1 MKKAFLVKASV
12 MTRIVMD
19 VDDNFD
25 VRDIDS
31 TINGTVTD
39 DEWYK
44 AVEMAIPRL
53 KDNICGDCI
62 EEVVEDYEVPYD
74 KEFDK

>member
-1 MKKAFLVKASV
+1 M
-12 MTRIVMD
+12 
-19 VDDNFD
+19 
-25 VRDIDS
+25 
-31 TINGTVTD
+31 TD

-62 EEVVEDYEVPYD
+62 EEVVEDYEMPYD